1 MVVEA
6 LPGWLKTQCT
16 KLEAEGLFS
25 GTAINH
31 VLVNE
36 YRPGQGIMP
45 HLDGPLFTPLI
56 TTLNLGASCLL
67 KFQTR
72 DPDTDLL
79 EEQFS
84 LFLEEGSLLV
94 QTDEVY
100 ERFLHGIEE
109 VVEDLITEQVANLK
123 LCSGV
128 RVGDVVRRDT
138 RVSLTIR
145 NVPKVVKFKLK
156 L

>member
-1 MVVEA
+1 
-6 LPGWLKTQCT
+6 
-16 KLEAEGLFS
+16 
-25 GTAINH
+25 
-31 VLVNE
+31 
-36 YRPGQGIMP
+36 MP
-45 HLDGPLFTPLI
+45 HVDGPLFTPLI
-56 TTLNLGASCLL
+56 ATINLGSSCIL

-72 DPDTDLL
+72 DTETDRL

-100 ERFLHGIEE
+100 ERFLHCIEE
-109 VVEDLITEQVANLK
+109 VKEDVITDKVANLA
-123 LCSGV
+123 LCSRV
-128 RVGDVVRRDT
+128 SVGDVVRRDT

-145 NVPKVVKFKLK
+145 NVPKVLRFKLK